1 VICDGSPDAKAL
13 IPAIRALDMKVD
25 VATSNE
31 HAQACAM
38 LVDGVNDGTFRH
50 LGTPELSAALKG
62 AATRPMGDS
71 WAWARKTSNVGHLPA
86 GRGHVGAR
94 AGQAA
99 LFDGGADGHMG
110 LNRLAALTL
119 TVLAGL
125 LVVAGVA
132 FIYWPAALITAGVL
146 LLAGLFGP
154 NVE

>member
-1 VICDGSPDAKAL
+1 
-13 IPAIRALDMKVD
+13 
-25 VATSNE
+25 
-31 HAQACAM
+31 
-38 LVDGVNDGTFRH
+38 
-50 LGTPELSAALKG
+50 
-62 AATRPMGDS
+62 
-71 WAWARKTSNVGHLPA
+71 
-86 GRGHVGAR
+86 
-94 AGQAA
+94 
-99 LFDGGADGHMG
+99 MG

>member
-1 VICDGSPDAKAL
+1 LSELTTRHDSLGVICDGSPDAKAL

-71 WAWARKTSNVGHLPA
+71 WAWARKTSNVDICPLVA
-86 GRGHVGAR
+86 VTLAL
-94 AGQAA
+94 GQAKQRCSTGEPMA
-99 LFDGGADGHMG
+99 IWD
-110 LNRLAALTL
+110 
-119 TVLAGL
+119 
-125 LVVAGVA
+125 
-132 FIYWPAALITAGVL
+132 
-146 LLAGLFGP
+146 
-154 NVE
+154 